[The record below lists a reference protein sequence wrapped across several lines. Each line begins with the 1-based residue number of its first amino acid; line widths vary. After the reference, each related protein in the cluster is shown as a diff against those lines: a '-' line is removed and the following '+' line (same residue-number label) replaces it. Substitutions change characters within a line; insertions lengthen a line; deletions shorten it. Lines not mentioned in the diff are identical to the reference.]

1 MIRTIDSFDRLAK
14 AKHADVTRR
23 RLLPDRVVI
32 RQNEWRA
39 VVERMLVETL
49 AETQTS
55 EEAVREEVPAT
66 V

>member
-1 MIRTIDSFDRLAK
+1 M
-14 AKHADVTRR
+14 
-23 RLLPDRVVI
+23 I

-55 EEAVREEVPAT
+55 EEVVREEVPAT